1 VAAAAAA
8 VIRLSVVIIA
18 MNEERDIGRCL
29 ESVRTVADDIVVV
42 DSGSTDRTHQICREH
57 EARVVVREFAGHVE
71 QKNWALTQARFPHV
85 LSLDADEA
93 LSPEL
98 AKSIAAAK
106 ADWRFDGWWVNRLTN
121 YCGDWVR
128 HCGWYPDPKLRL
140 FVAAKGE
147 WRGINPHDHY
157 EMLDPAAPTGRL
169 AGDLLH
175 YSYYS
180 VAEHYRQME
189 YFAGI
194 SARALKERGERA
206 GPLRP
211 VTAAG
216 ARFVRNYVLKLGFL
230 DGMTGWRVCRI
241 DAWGAWLKYARL
253 RALQ

>member
-1 VAAAAAA
+1 M
-8 VIRLSVVIIA
+8 ISLSVVIIA
-18 MNEERDIGRCL
+18 KNEERDIGRCL
-29 ESVRTVADDIVVV
+29 ESVTPVADDIVVV
-42 DSGSTDRTHQICREH
+42 DSGSTDRTLEICH
-57 EARVVVREFAGHVE
+57 AHDARVVHHDFAGHVE

-98 AKSIAAAK
+98 ARSIAAAK

-121 YCGDWVR
+121 YCGVWVR

-147 WRGINPHDHY
+147 WRGVNPHDHF
-157 EMLDPAAPTGRL
+157 EMLDPAEKTGRL

-180 VAEHYRQME
+180 VEEHYRQME
-189 YFAGI
+189 YFAAI
-194 SARALKERGERA
+194 SARALRERGERA

-211 VTAAG
+211 WVAAA
-216 ARFVRNYVLKLGFL
+216 ARFTRNYLLKLGFL
-230 DGMTGWRVCRI
+230 DGGTGLRVCRI
-241 DAWGAWLKYARL
+241 DAWGAYLKYARL
-253 RALQ
+253 RELQ